1 MRTAQHVIF
10 WIAVSTFLVVTFG
23 QADGDFLKSFY
34 FVTFLLPAAIGTSYF
49 FNYFLVPK
57 YLLTRQYLKFA
68 LYFFYTLL
76 ISLYL
81 ELLVLTAALIVLANY
96 NYQNLN
102 PYTTNLFLLTSTLY
116 FIVFINAFILLIK
129 RYQRKEHL
137 IHELEAK
144 TAKNQQTQIQV
155 RSDRKLRPIDLK
167 DILYIESL
175 ADYVKIHTKDAQ
187 IITKEKISD
196 LENQLPESFL
206 RVHRSFLVNK
216 AHITSYNK
224 EEILINE
231 TSLKIS
237 RTYKQ
242 KTLTTLGH

>member
-10 WIAVSTFLVVTFG
+10 WIAVSIFLVLTFG

-57 YLLTRQYLKFA
+57 YLLSRQYSKFA
-68 LYFFYTLL
+68 LYLLYTLL

-81 ELLVLTAALIVLANY
+81 EMLVLTAALIVLANY

-116 FIVFINAFILLIK
+116 FIVFVNAFILLIK

-137 IHELEAK
+137 IRELETK
-144 TAKNQQTQIQV
+144 SEKNQQTQIQI
-155 RSDRKLRPIDLK
+155 RSDRKLRPVNLN

-175 ADYVKIHTKDAQ
+175 ADYVKIHISDEQ

-206 RVHRSFLVNK
+206 RIHRSFLVNK

-224 EEILINE
+224 EEVLINE
-231 TSLKIS
+231 KALKIS

-242 KTLTTLGH
+242 KTLASLGD